1 MKEQMRRF
9 EPESIRQPGARKNQP
24 RSLVRRERGKRSEGT
39 KRAWDLFLSCPLR
52 VGPFS
57 SSTYLD
63 SLRMCRPEAAELK
76 EVSPGARGRGSSDN
90 GGGRA
95 LSDVVDADKLAASPS
110 PLPLPPPP
118 LPLEPTPP
126 LLVMERRGLAVGNQR
141 QARKIWCER
150 AFPRYRQLS
159 SGKKELQESEKIARR
174 WLAPIFPLLFFRCF
188 PSLGLPRSPCR
199 RLAHTF

>member
-1 MKEQMRRF
+1 M
-9 EPESIRQPGARKNQP
+9 
-24 RSLVRRERGKRSEGT
+24 
-39 KRAWDLFLSCPLR
+39 
-52 VGPFS
+52 
-57 SSTYLD
+57 
-63 SLRMCRPEAAELK
+63 RMCRPEAAELK

-126 LLVMERRGLAVGNQR
+126 LLVMERRGFAVGNQR

-159 SGKKELQESEKIARR
+159 SGKKRVAGERKNSET
-174 WLAPIFPLLFFRCF
+174 LACSDFSSSSFFPLLPFARSSSLPLSAFGSHLLTWF
-188 PSLGLPRSPCR
+188 EQHLSLPVSSPS
-199 RLAHTF
+199 